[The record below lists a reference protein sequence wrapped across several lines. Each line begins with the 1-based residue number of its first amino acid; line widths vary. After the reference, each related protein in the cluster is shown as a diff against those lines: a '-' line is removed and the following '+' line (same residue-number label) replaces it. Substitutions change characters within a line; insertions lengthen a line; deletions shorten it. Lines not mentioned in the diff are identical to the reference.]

1 MRKHSL
7 IIFFLCI
14 IAVIRAQTTP
24 DSLTLSP
31 GDTVTVLATE
41 TIKKT
46 LLHQFIDSIIR
57 TGGNRIRWLVKGTG
71 CVAEN
76 IHEIGF

>member
-31 GDTVTVLATE
+31 GDTVTVFATE
-41 TIKKT
+41 TIKKST
-46 LLHQFIDSIIR
+46 ESSGSNAITQY
-57 TGGNRIRWLVKGTG
+57 K
-71 CVAEN
+71 
-76 IHEIGF
+76 

>member
-1 MRKHSL
+1 MRKHSF

-41 TIKKT
+41 TIKKST
-46 LLHQFIDSIIR
+46 ESSGSNAITQYKYRNGDSPL
-57 TGGNRIRWLVKGTG
+57 GVKL
-71 CVAEN
+71 A
-76 IHEIGF
+76 